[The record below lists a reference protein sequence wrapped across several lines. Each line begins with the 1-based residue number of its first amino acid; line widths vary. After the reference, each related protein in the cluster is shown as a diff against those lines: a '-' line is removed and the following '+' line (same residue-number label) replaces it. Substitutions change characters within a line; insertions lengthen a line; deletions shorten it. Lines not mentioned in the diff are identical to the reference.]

1 MEPSEMLLSN
11 KNEDSNASNK
21 RKLSGAWSF
30 MSSPS
35 PSQIQRGRRAK
46 AFDKPK
52 KSFDQLIVLD
62 FEW

>member
-1 MEPSEMLLSN
+1 MEQSVATLPN
-11 KNEDSNASNK
+11 KNEDLITSNK
-21 RKLSGAWSF
+21 RKLPGAWSF
-30 MSSPS
+30 MSAPS

-52 KSFDQLIVLD
+52 KAFDQLIVLD